1 MPRVQDDAKA
11 SLFVPAH
18 LLFQVFLCQSAMI
31 WYSTK
36 QSCMPAIREEITA
49 RTDGTIAGEDYSS
62 NGCELFQFPN
72 HEVSALSIEVRSSNR
87 VRSAAMPG
95 ATVRSA
101 PLGGRRRR
109 TARRPHVLSC
119 PQQEAGRRTQ
129 RRD

>member
-36 QSCMPAIREEITA
+36 QSCMPAIRDEITA

-62 NGCELFQFPN
+62 NFPN
-72 HEVSALSIEVRSSNR
+72 QEVSALSIEVRSSNR

-119 PQQEAGRRTQ
+119 PQQESGRRNQ